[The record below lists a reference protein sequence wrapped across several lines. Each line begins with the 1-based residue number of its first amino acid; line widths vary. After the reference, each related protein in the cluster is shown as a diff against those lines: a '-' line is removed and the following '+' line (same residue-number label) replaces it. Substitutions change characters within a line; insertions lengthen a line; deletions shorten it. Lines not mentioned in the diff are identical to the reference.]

1 LWINWLSYIPSI
13 KGVNWPVQYINSPN
27 TIPPMSI
34 GLHVW
39 IVHQPK
45 RCVHFIAVH
54 RPLRLAHTSAH
65 AVKSVLLYYI
75 SPYILIAICY
85 YIGPYSPS
93 YGGPYVLIAIFV
105 QLAEIRWLRCYRHL
119 YMSGLTVLL
128 VGYD

>member
-65 AVKSVLLYYI
+65 AVNLFYCII
-75 SPYILIAICY
+75 SAHTYSSQFVIISAHTVPWYGPIRTHCNFCCNRPRSAGSMLSGICTCR
-85 YIGPYSPS
+85 G
-93 YGGPYVLIAIFV
+93 L
-105 QLAEIRWLRCYRHL
+105 QCYR
-119 YMSGLTVLL
+119 
-128 VGYD
+128 